1 MRKIETVVFLSNILT
16 HHQVALSESLW
27 KITEGKY
34 TFIETY
40 KGDRKSQL
48 HGTGCSKKPYVLGYW
63 DNAEQVNRLLKDA
76 DLVISGSAPEFLVR
90 ERIKT
95 GKLLFRYSERPLKR
109 GLELWRY
116 PDRFLRW
123 HCRNPFWKPIY
134 MLCASAYTARDY
146 KKFGLF
152 KNKTYKWG
160 YFPETKR
167 YPDIEAMMAEKDTT
181 EILWCGRFLVWK
193 HPDDVLKVARE
204 LKQKQYRFHMKL
216 IGTGVMEE
224 SLRRMIQ
231 EEGLADRVSLL
242 GPMTPVQVR
251 EHMEKAGIYLFTS
264 DRQEGWGAV
273 LNESMNSGCAVIASD
288 AIGSVPY
295 LLEDG
300 KNGLVYKSGNVD
312 QLTEKVEHLLERTEE
327 QKRLGL
333 AAYQTITDIWNAE
346 VAAERLVQLAEYI
359 LNGAQRGNL
368 FEKGVCSKAD

>member
-1 MRKIETVVFLSNILT
+1 MRTIETVVFLSNILT

-48 HGTGCSKKPYVLGYW
+48 HGTGFSKKPYVLGYW

>member
-48 HGTGCSKKPYVLGYW
+48 HSTGFSKKPYVLGYW

-160 YFPETKR
+160 YFPDTKR

-181 EILWCGRFLVWK
+181 EIL
-193 HPDDVLKVARE
+193 
-204 LKQKQYRFHMKL
+204 
-216 IGTGVMEE
+216 
-224 SLRRMIQ
+224 
-231 EEGLADRVSLL
+231 
-242 GPMTPVQVR
+242 
-251 EHMEKAGIYLFTS
+251 
-264 DRQEGWGAV
+264 
-273 LNESMNSGCAVIASD
+273 
-288 AIGSVPY
+288 
-295 LLEDG
+295 
-300 KNGLVYKSGNVD
+300 
-312 QLTEKVEHLLERTEE
+312 
-327 QKRLGL
+327 
-333 AAYQTITDIWNAE
+333 
-346 VAAERLVQLAEYI
+346 
-359 LNGAQRGNL
+359 
-368 FEKGVCSKAD
+368 

>member
-48 HGTGCSKKPYVLGYW
+48 HGTGFSKKPYVLGYW

-181 EILWCGRFLVWK
+181 EILWCGRFLVLK

-204 LKQKQYRFHMKL
+204 MKQKQYRFHMKL

-231 EEGLADRVSLL
+231 EEELADRVSLL

-312 QLTEKVEHLLERTEE
+312 QLAEKVEHLLERTEE

>member
-48 HGTGCSKKPYVLGYW
+48 HSTGFSKKPYVLDYW
-63 DNAEQVNRLLKDA
+63 DNVELVNCLLKDA

-90 ERIKT
+90 KRIKT

-181 EILWCGRFLVWK
+181 EILWCGRFLVLK

-204 LKQKQYRFHMKL
+204 MKQKQYRFHMKL

-231 EEGLADRVSLL
+231 EEELADRVSLM

-273 LNESMNSGCAVIASD
+273 LNESMNSGCAVIAGD

-312 QLTEKVEHLLERTEE
+312 QLAEKVEHLLERTEE

>member
-48 HGTGCSKKPYVLGYW
+48 HGTGFSKKPYVLGYW

-90 ERIKT
+90 KRIKT

-160 YFPETKR
+160 YFPDTKR

-181 EILWCGRFLVWK
+181 EILWCGRFLVLK

-216 IGTGVMEE
+216 IGTGDMEE

-312 QLTEKVEHLLERTEE
+312 QLAEKVEHLLERTEE

>member
-48 HGTGCSKKPYVLGYW
+48 HGTGFSKKPYVLGYW

-160 YFPETKR
+160 YFPDTKR

-181 EILWCGRFLVWK
+181 EILWCGRFLVLK

-216 IGTGVMEE
+216 IGTGDMEE

-231 EEGLADRVSLL
+231 EEELADRVSLM

-312 QLTEKVEHLLERTEE
+312 QLAEKVEHLLERTEE

>member
-48 HGTGCSKKPYVLGYW
+48 HGTGFSKKPYVLGYW

-160 YFPETKR
+160 YFPDTKR

-181 EILWCGRFLVWK
+181 EILWCGRFLVLK

-216 IGTGVMEE
+216 IGTGDMEE

-231 EEGLADRVSLL
+231 EEELADRVSLL

-312 QLTEKVEHLLERTEE
+312 QLAEKVEHLLERTEE